1 MTSRILHLAAVLMIA
16 ACTAGAQGIAPP
28 SGRCKFV
35 FEGTPTTQVNGMK
48 LASGSYNNFVGGGV
62 IARCPAQGIVLRSD
76 SLEHYGDEGRLF
88 FIGHV
93 DYTEPRLKL
102 KSDQLTYFQRDERL
116 LATQN
121 VTARLPTG
129 STLKGPQL
137 EFFRAVPNIRPRQS
151 ATAIG
156 RPTIALVERD
166 AQGRAQPPVN
176 VTGNTVYLLGDS
188 IVAAQGSVE
197 VVRPNLTATGDSLY
211 VDNGTGLLRIMRT
224 PKIVGTKGRP
234 FTLVGEEIDLL
245 SKGRKLDRVLAK
257 SAAEATSEDLNL
269 KSDSIDFRVTDDLLQ
284 RAIAWGKSRAR
295 ATSPTQ
301 TIVSDS
307 IDVLMPAQRVR
318 EMHAVRGASA
328 EGMPDTTKFRT
339 TEKDRLTG
347 DTIVAWFDTI
357 PARDTSSKPRIR
369 ELVATGHATSLQHL
383 PPRDT
388 SSCVRLPAIN
398 YVRGRVIT
406 VDFDSAKVKTVL
418 VTDSLA
424 GGMYLEPNADTTCA
438 RLAKQTRP
446 AATPG
451 TVSATPPSSSTA
463 PPGQQ
468 PPAPPTTTPAMP
480 APTVAP
486 PAKRP

>member
-1 MTSRILHLAAVLMIA
+1 MRTAPGLLLLSLVVPASARTQAAP
-16 ACTAGAQGIAPP
+16 APT
-28 SGRCKFV
+28 GRCKMQFTSEHGLTSLKLPSGQYNV
-35 FEGTPTTQVNGMK
+35 FT
-48 LASGSYNNFVGGGV
+48 GGNV
-62 IARCPAQGIVLRSD
+62 VARCPAQGLVLKSD
-76 SLEHYGDEGRLF
+76 SLESYGDDGRIV

-93 DYTEPRLKL
+93 DYAEPRLKL
-102 KSDQLTYFQRDERL
+102 KSDQATYFQRDERL
-116 LATQN
+116 LAVQN
-121 VTARLPTG
+121 VNARLPSG

-137 EFFRAVPNIRPRQS
+137 EFFRAIPTVRPRQS
-151 ATAIG
+151 ATATG
-156 RPTIALVERD
+156 RPTIALVEKD
-166 AQGRAQPPVN
+166 AKGVEQPPVN
-176 VTGNTVYLLGDS
+176 VTGNTVYLMGDS
-188 IVAAQGSVE
+188 IVSAQGSVV

-211 VDNGTGLLRIMRT
+211 VDSGTGLLRIMRT

-234 FTLVGEEIDLL
+234 FTLVGETIDLL
-245 SKGRKLDRVLAK
+245 SKQRKLDRVLAK

-269 KSDSIDFRVTDDLLQ
+269 KSDSIDFRVTNDLLQ
-284 RAIAWGKSRAR
+284 RAIAWGKGRAR

-307 IDVLMPAQRVR
+307 IDVIMPAQRVR

-347 DTIVAWFDTI
+347 DTIVASFDTI

-406 VDFDSAKVKTVL
+406 VTFDSAKVKSVV

-424 GGMYLEPNADTTCA
+424 GGMYLEPNADSTCA
-438 RLAKQTRP
+438 RVAKGTPP
-446 AATPG
+446 ASTPG
-451 TVSATPPSSSTA
+451 TVGAAPPGSGTT

-468 PPAPPTTTPAMP
+468 PPPAAPPNRTPVVP

-486 PAKRP
+486 PSKRP